1 MKLFGFQ
8 LGKKEEDKF
17 TQDIPGNTES
27 TQQSFVPPDTYDGTV
42 TVESG
47 GFFSTVYDF
56 GGSIRDENTQLSQY
70 RSMALYPEVDMAIE
84 DIINESIVFDDK
96 NQAVY
101 LDLSNVDNLSLP
113 IKEKIHKE
121 FKNILKLLKFNHHG
135 YDIFRKW
142 YIDARLYF
150 HLIIDDNRPEKG
162 LQEIRLIDPM
172 KIKKIRKVNKE
183 NKVLNGVQTPMIK
196 NIEEYFIY
204 TDLDPDAIIQ
214 TNSAGLKISVD
225 SITYVHSGLIDSN
238 TKRVIGYLHKAI
250 RPLNMLRQIEDA
262 VVIYRMTRAPER
274 RIFYID
280 IGNLPKQKAE
290 QYMRELMNRYR
301 NRLVYDQR
309 TGEIKDDRAHLTML
323 EDYWIPRR
331 DGGKGTEISTLDG
344 GQNLGQMEDV
354 DYLQRKLYRALNVP
368 ISRLESNS
376 GFNMGRTTEISRDE
390 VKFFKFIERIR
401 AKFSMLFL
409 DLLKKQL
416 LLKGIL
422 TVNDWEKINQDITF
436 IYNKDSYFNELKENE
451 LLREKVD
458 MLNVLSSYEGKYFST
473 EYIRR
478 HILKQSDDMM
488 KEIDEQ
494 MAQEQEKALQAQI
507 QQQQLQASMAP
518 QEQQGTA
525 EQQQATK

>member
-8 LGKKEEDKF
+8 FGKKEEDQY
-17 TQDIPGNTES
+17 TQDIPGNTEA
-27 TQQSFVPPDTYDGTV
+27 TQQSFVPPYTYDGTV

-47 GFFSTVYDF
+47 GFFSTIYDF

-84 DIINESIVFDDK
+84 DIINESIVFDHE
-96 NQAVY
+96 NNAVQ
-101 LDLSNVDNLSLP
+101 LDLSNVDNLSLQ
-113 IKEKIHKE
+113 IKDKIHKE
-121 FKNILKLLKFNHHG
+121 FKSILKLLKFNHHG

-142 YIDARLYF
+142 YIDSRLYF
-150 HLIIDDNRPEKG
+150 HLIIDENRPEKG
-162 LQEIRLIDPM
+162 IQEIRLIDPM
-172 KIKKIRKVNKE
+172 KIKKVRKVNKE

-196 NIEEYFIY
+196 SIEEYFIY

-331 DGGKGTEISTLDG
+331 DGGE
-344 GQNLGQMEDV
+344 E
-354 DYLQRKLYRALNVP
+354 AL
-368 ISRLESNS
+368 
-376 GFNMGRTTEISRDE
+376 
-390 VKFFKFIERIR
+390 K
-401 AKFSMLFL
+401 
-409 DLLKKQL
+409 L
-416 LLKGIL
+416 LL
-422 TVNDWEKINQDITF
+422 
-436 IYNKDSYFNELKENE
+436 
-451 LLREKVD
+451 
-458 MLNVLSSYEGKYFST
+458 
-473 EYIRR
+473 
-478 HILKQSDDMM
+478 
-488 KEIDEQ
+488 
-494 MAQEQEKALQAQI
+494 
-507 QQQQLQASMAP
+507 
-518 QEQQGTA
+518 
-525 EQQQATK
+525 